1 MLVELRIQFDRL
13 ELFLPIGLRRL
24 ERHIVGRV
32 GGGLL
37 VGHRVDG
44 SLLLDGVG
52 DGNVVGNFL
61 AVVHGDRNTPRAVA
75 ENRCD
80 LPFIPN
86 ANPENPNC
94 ERPLLERFAP
104 QTTRVIARV
113 AFAVSIAPVKIAMI
127 SAQAGPLVTMGRPSR
142 ECVPS

>member
-94 ERPLLERFAP
+94 ERPLLERFARQP
-104 QTTRVIARV
+104 TRVIARV
-113 AFAVSIAPVKIAMI
+113 ARRSLRMGRRQPEAASIA
-127 SAQAGPLVTMGRPSR
+127 SLVWERYCWTTVSTH
-142 ECVPS
+142 

>member
-1 MLVELRIQFDRL
+1 MLVELRVQFDRL

-61 AVVHGDRNTPRAVA
+61 AVVHGDRNTLRAVA

-94 ERPLLERFAP
+94 ERPLLERFARHP
-104 QTTRVIARV
+104 TRLIARV
-113 AFAVSIAPVKIAMI
+113 ARRSLRMGRRQPEAASIA
-127 SAQAGPLVTMGRPSR
+127 SLVWERYCWTTVSTH
-142 ECVPS
+142 

>member
-94 ERPLLERFAP
+94 ERPLLERFARQP
-104 QTTRVIARV
+104 TRVIARV
-113 AFAVSIAPVKIAMI
+113 ARRSLRMGRRQPEAASIA
-127 SAQAGPLVTMGRPSR
+127 SLVWERYCRTTVSTH
-142 ECVPS
+142 

>member
-32 GGGLL
+32 SGGLL

-52 DGNVVGNFL
+52 DGDVVGNFL

-94 ERPLLERFAP
+94 ERPLLERFARQP
-104 QTTRVIARV
+104 TRVIARV
-113 AFAVSIAPVKIAMI
+113 ARRSLRMGRRQPEAASIA
-127 SAQAGPLVTMGRPSR
+127 SLVWERYCRATVSTH
-142 ECVPS
+142 

>member
-94 ERPLLERFAP
+94 ERPLLERFARQP
-104 QTTRVIARV
+104 TRLIARV
-113 AFAVSIAPVKIAMI
+113 ARRSLRMGRRQPEAASIAP
-127 SAQAGPLVTMGRPSR
+127 LVWERYCWTTVSTH
-142 ECVPS
+142 

>member
-80 LPFIPN
+80 LPFIPMRIRRIQI
-86 ANPENPNC
+86 AN
-94 ERPLLERFAP
+94 
-104 QTTRVIARV
+104 
-113 AFAVSIAPVKIAMI
+113 
-127 SAQAGPLVTMGRPSR
+127 GRCSNVLRASR
-142 ECVPS
+142 LG

>member
-61 AVVHGDRNTPRAVA
+61 AVVHGDRNTLRAVA
-75 ENRCD
+75 ENRCG
-80 LPFIPN
+80 LSFIPN

-94 ERPLLERFAP
+94 ERPLLERFARQP
-104 QTTRVIARV
+104 TRLIARV
-113 AFAVSIAPVKIAMI
+113 ARRSLRMGRRQPEAASIAP
-127 SAQAGPLVTMGRPSR
+127 LVWERYCWTTVSTY
-142 ECVPS
+142 